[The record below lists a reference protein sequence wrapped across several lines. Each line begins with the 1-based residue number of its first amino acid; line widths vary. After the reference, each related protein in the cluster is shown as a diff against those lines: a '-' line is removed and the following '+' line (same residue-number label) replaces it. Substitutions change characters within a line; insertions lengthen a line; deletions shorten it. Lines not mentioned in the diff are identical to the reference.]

1 MTGYCPNLSRGAQ
14 CGDPWLCV
22 NILGRSV
29 LGGVGTLASS
39 LDKSSGPDRRAEAP
53 AVRYAYLRSDGTAY
67 IVAGSLVAGIGAYA
81 YQLLGGRTL
90 GAEAFAPVSVL
101 LTIHFLTFI
110 VVLVPIE
117 QLVVRRLTLDRSSS
131 GVPTRAYW
139 LVSFTALAATLFAFI
154 GVDDYLN
161 GDRRFIAFT
170 GITVFAH
177 FLFTAARGHLAGWRR
192 FKAYGTTSAAAS
204 LFRLAIALVITLI
217 HPSASGFAV
226 GLILGPA
233 IVLLWRPFRAVT
245 VERPEIEPEARDR
258 LDERGLLTGL
268 VLSAAASQTLL
279 LAGPLVVGL
288 LGGSAV
294 QISIAFAAFTL
305 GRAPLTFGYN
315 LLARVLPP
323 FTEMAAR
330 GYRDELRAWARGMA
344 WASLTLAA
352 IAAVLGWYLGP
363 WVVEVAFG
371 PDFAPTRLAAAAIS
385 FGVVFAGGGLFVGQ
399 ILVAR
404 GEPARLAV
412 AWAGG
417 LLAAGAGLLLT
428 DGLDAVARVAIAFS
442 AGEIVALIA
451 LASAAVITSREE
463 RARGVEVAY
472 LVSKRTLDIAV
483 SLIVGILSLP
493 IVLLAGLIVRLDSP
507 GAVFFR
513 QARVGRGGEPF
524 GLLKLRTMQ
533 ADADEK
539 VFAEHLSRLQA
550 ARRSHDELPIA
561 ISNDDRITR
570 VGRFLRKAS
579 LDELPNLWNVLR
591 GHMSLVGP
599 RPLVMAEAEM
609 IGLDNKRFGV
619 KPGITGL
626 AQVEGRDTITLAD
639 RTRLDEH
646 YVENRSM
653 ALDISILLRT
663 VIAIFRNPGD

>member
-1 MTGYCPNLSRGAQ
+1 M
-14 CGDPWLCV
+14 
-22 NILGRSV
+22 
-29 LGGVGTLASS
+29 GGVGPLASS
-39 LDKSSGPDRRAEAP
+39 LDKSSGPERKAEAP
-53 AVRYAYLRSDGTAY
+53 QVRYAYLRSDGTAY
-67 IVAGSLVAGIGAYA
+67 IVGGSLTAGIGAYA

-110 VVLVPIE
+110 VILVPIE
-117 QLVVRRLTLDRSSS
+117 QLVVRRLTLDRARS
-131 GVPTRAYW
+131 GLPKRAHW
-139 LVSFTALAATLFAFI
+139 LVGLTVLAATLFAFL

-161 GDRRFIAFT
+161 GDQRFIAFT
-170 GITVFAH
+170 GFTIVSHFA
-177 FLFTAARGHLAGWRR
+177 FASARGHLAGWRR
-192 FKAYGTTSAAAS
+192 FRAYGMTSGGAS
-204 LFRLAIALVITLI
+204 LFRLAIAVAITLI

-233 IVLLWRPFRAVT
+233 IVYLWRPFRPVAVDREE
-245 VERPEIEPEARDR
+245 VEPEAREK

-279 LAGPLVVGL
+279 LAGPIVVGL

-352 IAAVLGWYLGP
+352 VATVLGWYLGP

-371 PDFAPTRLAAAAIS
+371 AEFAPSPLASAAIS

-404 GEPARLAV
+404 GEPARLAI
-412 AWAGG
+412 AWLGG
-417 LLAAGAGLLLT
+417 LLAGVAGLLLT
-428 DGLDAVARVAIAFS
+428 GGLDAVARVSIAFS
-442 AGEIVALIA
+442 VGEIVALVA
-451 LASAAVITSREE
+451 LASAAVVTSRDD

-483 SLIVGILSLP
+483 ALTVGILTLP
-493 IVLLAGLIVRLDSP
+493 LVLLAGVVVRLDSP

-513 QARVGRGGEPF
+513 QARIGRDGEPF

-539 VFAEHLSRLQA
+539 VFAEHLSRMQA
-550 ARRSHDELPIA
+550 AHHSRQAVPIA
-561 ISNDDRITR
+561 IRDDDRVTR
-570 VGRFLRKAS
+570 VGRFLRAAS

-599 RPLVMAEAEM
+599 RPLVQAEAEM

-626 AQVEGRDTITLAD
+626 AQVEGRDTITMAD
-639 RTRLDEH
+639 RTRLDER
-646 YVENRSM
+646 YVDERSLG
-653 ALDISILLRT
+653 LDVSILFRT
-663 VIAIFRNPGD
+663 VVAVLRNPGD